1 LSQLSPLGLFN
12 ILTTNPI
19 FIYNGALLLKERKK
33 QKISRSDIAQQLTL
47 HEDQIKSIEEH
58 LPHGF
63 ANDHFRALAI
73 KRYAFIL
80 ALPIKKI
87 IPPDVPADTEQ
98 SIVEDIQKIGLSR
111 FVIILL
117 ISLVLIIAGS
127 IFVVNIFSDDDV
139 ALLANTDV
147 PPTLTQMEEEAGS
160 IKNDLPIVLEI
171 PDQAVA
177 PTDITKKKV
186 DPKVALADTPALSFI
201 CTIANA
207 APLTNFSTKLPEKP
221 ATYFHLVSTQAQT
234 ICTLDANNTLATYT
248 LSEGEKL
255 THRGLAPFKI
265 QLDPARS
272 QLYFEGW
279 KVQLQDQDIFIKLNP
294 SNGNALTAN

>member
-1 LSQLSPLGLFN
+1 MLQLSPLGLFN

-47 HEDQIKSIEEH
+47 HEDQIKSIEEQ

-98 SIVEDIQKIGLSR
+98 SIVEDIQKIGLSK

-127 IFVVNIFSDDDV
+127 IFVVNIFSDDDA
-139 ALLANTDV
+139 ALSANADAPPNLTVLDEETDLV
-147 PPTLTQMEEEAGS
+147 
-160 IKNDLPIVLEI
+160 KNDLPIVLDVPEQ
-171 PDQAVA
+171 PVL
-177 PTDITKKKV
+177 PTDITEKKV
-186 DPKVALADTPALSFI
+186 APKVASDTPALSFI
-201 CTIANA
+201 CTIATA

>member
-1 LSQLSPLGLFN
+1 MLQLSPLGSFN

-47 HEDQIKSIEEH
+47 HEDQIKSIEEQ

-98 SIVEDIQKIGLSR
+98 SIVEDIQKIGLSK
-111 FVIILL
+111 FVIVLL
-117 ISLVLIIAGS
+117 IAIVLIIAGS

-139 ALLANTDV
+139 ALSANADAPPNLTVLDEETDLV
-147 PPTLTQMEEEAGS
+147 
-160 IKNDLPIVLEI
+160 KNDLPIVLDVPEQ
-171 PDQAVA
+171 PVL
-177 PTDITKKKV
+177 PTDITEKKV
-186 DPKVALADTPALSFI
+186 APKVASDTPALSFI
-201 CTIANA
+201 CTIATA

-265 QLDPARS
+265 QLDPTRS

>member
-1 LSQLSPLGLFN
+1 LQLSPLGSFN

-47 HEDQIKSIEEH
+47 HEDQIKSIEEQ

-98 SIVEDIQKIGLSR
+98 SIVEDIQKIGLSK

-139 ALLANTDV
+139 ALSANADAPPNLTVLDEETDLV
-147 PPTLTQMEEEAGS
+147 
-160 IKNDLPIVLEI
+160 KNDLPIVLDVPEQ
-171 PDQAVA
+171 PVL
-177 PTDITKKKV
+177 PTDITEKKV
-186 DPKVALADTPALSFI
+186 APKVASDTPALSFI
-201 CTIANA
+201 CTIATA

>member
-1 LSQLSPLGLFN
+1 M
-12 ILTTNPI
+12 TTNPI

-47 HEDQIKSIEEH
+47 HEDQIKSIEEQ

-98 SIVEDIQKIGLSR
+98 SIVEDIQKIGLSK
-111 FVIILL
+111 FVIVLL
-117 ISLVLIIAGS
+117 IAIVLIIAGS

-139 ALLANTDV
+139 ALSANADAPPNLTVLDEETDLV
-147 PPTLTQMEEEAGS
+147 
-160 IKNDLPIVLEI
+160 KNDLPIVLDVPEQ
-171 PDQAVA
+171 PVL
-177 PTDITKKKV
+177 PTDITEKKV
-186 DPKVALADTPALSFI
+186 APKVTSDTPALSFI

>member
-1 LSQLSPLGLFN
+1 M
-12 ILTTNPI
+12 TTNPI

-47 HEDQIKSIEEH
+47 HEDQIKSIEEQ

-98 SIVEDIQKIGLSR
+98 SIVEDIQKIGLSK
-111 FVIILL
+111 FVIVLL
-117 ISLVLIIAGS
+117 IAIVLIIAGF

-139 ALLANTDV
+139 ALSANADAPPNLTVLDEETDLV
-147 PPTLTQMEEEAGS
+147 
-160 IKNDLPIVLEI
+160 KNDLPIVLDVPEQ
-171 PDQAVA
+171 PVL
-177 PTDITKKKV
+177 PTDITEKKV
-186 DPKVALADTPALSFI
+186 APKVASDTPALSFI
-201 CTIANA
+201 CTIATA